1 MPTTQ
6 IRASIGI
13 SKLQSHF
20 GAFPLL
26 DKLYTILP
34 DAIRDCDGLSLRYVY
49 SPDCMEEAYKV
60 VWHKPGDFS
69 FDYLHLG
76 RGAFGGIVLQAC
88 QRISRVYL
96 SEINSFDLV
105 LFASLQTNSP
115 ASSIYCWAKLKSPTA
130 ARSRFKP
137 PSHADMHLFY
147 GHGPS
152 LSNASSS
159 PREIS
164 NSSRSGYFL
173 AGFGDSSGSNIPK
186 IRQVFSREE
195 CGPNGFV
202 LSHPMWAAVIDID
215 EAQRV
220 SNIKWARSPV
230 ADLKTQPTVKCCW
243 MIKEIT
249 WTLTD
254 QDVSPKFTILSASF
268 TLWDISRSFEQTM
281 QAAKGSVLS
290 LLSIS
295 MNPKREIWIANYM
308 ELIVI

>member
-1 MPTTQ
+1 MSFF
-6 IRASIGI
+6 IC
-13 SKLQSHF
+13 QSPK
-20 GAFPLL
+20 FPL
-26 DKLYTILP
+26 
-34 DAIRDCDGLSLRYVY
+34 
-49 SPDCMEEAYKV
+49 
-60 VWHKPGDFS
+60 
-69 FDYLHLG
+69 
-76 RGAFGGIVLQAC
+76 
-88 QRISRVYL
+88 
-96 SEINSFDLV
+96 
-105 LFASLQTNSP
+105 
-115 ASSIYCWAKLKSPTA
+115 
-130 ARSRFKP
+130 
-137 PSHADMHLFY
+137 DMHLFY

-152 LSNASSS
+152 FSNASSS

-173 AGFGDSSGSNIPK
+173 ASFGDSSGSNIPK

-202 LSHPMWAAVIDID
+202 LRYGSSFLLVANHYLYCSSGFISHSAQAKISVLFLTKIWQSHPMWAAVVDID

-220 SNIKWARSPV
+220 SNIKWARLPV

-254 QDVSPKFTILSASF
+254 QDVSSKFTILTASF

-295 MNPKREIWIANYM
+295 TNPKREIWIANYM

>member
-13 SKLQSHF
+13 SKLQSYF

-26 DKLYTILP
+26 VKLYTILP
-34 DAIRDCDGLSLRYVY
+34 DAIRDCDGLSL
-49 SPDCMEEAYKV
+49 
-60 VWHKPGDFS
+60 
-69 FDYLHLG
+69 
-76 RGAFGGIVLQAC
+76 
-88 QRISRVYL
+88 
-96 SEINSFDLV
+96 
-105 LFASLQTNSP
+105 SLQTNSP

-281 QAAKGSVLS
+281 TRIQVDLAMLVQLVAEKEDFGNRICFARFPKNSCFGNYEPWWPFDASKPRPFEVLAD
-290 LLSIS
+290 LLCMMCI
-295 MNPKREIWIANYM
+295 
-308 ELIVI
+308 LIQQPTKC